1 MTSRKKLVKQ
11 AIKNFA
17 LYTAAEIAYFKLW
30 LENSKKVKQQRK
42 QQRQKDDK
50 IDS

>member
-30 LENSKKVKQQRK
+30 LENRKRMKQQRK
-42 QQRQKDDK
+42 QQKQKGDT
-50 IDS
+50 IDG